1 MLAEFQSVW
10 TTLGDIISALPNT
23 ITIVVCTVFCYV
35 GIVGIM
41 KSL

>member
-1 MLAEFQSVW
+1 MLAEFRMVW
-10 TTLGDIISALPNT
+10 NTLSEIISALPNAV
-23 ITIVVCTVFCYV
+23 TIVVCTVFCYV